1 MNPEEIKLLNNFL
14 NIEEVIPYENEDIKK
29 LAEKVSIIVKQIL
42 LQEQYNKDLKVLLDK
57 LDELDKINEI
67 IDKVNGE
74 DNEWEDL

>member
-14 NIEEVIPYENEDIKK
+14 NIKEVIPYENEDIKK

-74 DNEWEDL
+74 DNE

>member
-57 LDELDKINEI
+57 LDELDKKFIHSYILCEA
-67 IDKVNGE
+67 
-74 DNEWEDL
+74 L

>member
-14 NIEEVIPYENEDIKK
+14 NIKEVIPYENEDIKK

-57 LDELDKINEI
+57 LSIRGDKE
-67 IDKVNGE
+67 
-74 DNEWEDL
+74 

>member
-1 MNPEEIKLLNNFL
+1 MRNYNFL
-14 NIEEVIPYENEDIKK
+14 NIKEVIPYENEDIKK

-74 DNEWEDL
+74 DNE